1 MPYLIGLGLSDGTR
15 LQIQETWT
23 ALKDDVAAF
32 RPARGVAELCQKRA
46 QIVKRKVRIT
56 SSGHELFQQFFCF
69 AHALPI
75 LAAGPYWRQ
84 GSRTNETNLL
94 DANLTFESL
103 LYHKPLMMENWRAL
117 LLFKKTHGVAREQ
130 TVALRH
136 GSLDAVA

>member
-32 RPARGVAELCQKRA
+32 RLPRIVTELRQKRA

-56 SSGHELFQQFFCF
+56 SSGHELFKQFFCF

-103 LYHKPLMMENWRAL
+103 LYHKPLMMENWHTL
-117 LLFKKTHGVAREQ
+117 FLFKKTHGVTRKQ